1 MDVNTKDGKGR
12 INYATYS
19 KQHEITQILLQ
30 PGSEIDTVDNYGGT
44 PFCYLL
50 LKHES
55 GQNKTLLD
63 FFLNNN
69 VNLKI
74 NACGESIFNH
84 ALTSRDK
91 WLLEKLISKGA
102 DIGRQGVLLHNPFDH
117 SIAELVKI
125 GVDKEKIILILMSN

>member
-1 MDVNTKDGKGR
+1 MNQVKIKRYWTSF
-12 INYATYS
+12 Y
-19 KQHEITQILLQ
+19 
-30 PGSEIDTVDNYGGT
+30 
-44 PFCYLL
+44 
-50 LKHES
+50 
-55 GQNKTLLD
+55 
-63 FFLNNN
+63 

-91 WLLEKLISKGA
+91 WLLEKLRSKGA

-117 SIAELVKI
+117 SIAKLVKI